1 MLVVPNE
8 SKYKLQVYDF
18 FRISRMMQWMVTHL
32 ILDFGI
38 VLRFRIAERCGQSKH
53 WFRNGIAE
61 LYNSFHFLELVH
73 T

>member
-1 MLVVPNE
+1 
-8 SKYKLQVYDF
+8 
-18 FRISRMMQWMVTHL
+18 MMQWMVTHL